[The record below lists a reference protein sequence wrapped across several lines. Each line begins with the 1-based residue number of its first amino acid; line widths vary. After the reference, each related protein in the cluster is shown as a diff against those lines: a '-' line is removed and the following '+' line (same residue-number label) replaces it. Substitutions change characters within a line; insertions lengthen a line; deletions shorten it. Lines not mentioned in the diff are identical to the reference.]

1 MTFELLLEQLFRQA
15 LLFPAAADA
24 GAFLGS
30 RRYGFGGK
38 HLENRIGIINACR
51 LTIFW
56 IDANSDNTIGL
67 LRRSV
72 RQTLQSGTHI
82 IDPNRLR
89 RRAALLAARRG
100 RVLIAASPGDR
111 AAV

>member
-1 MTFELLLEQLFRQA
+1 MTFELLVEQLFRQA

-30 RRYGFGGK
+30 RRYGFGGE
-38 HLENRIGIINACR
+38 HLENPIEMIIAYQ
-51 LTIFW
+51 LTSFW
-56 IDANSDNTIGL
+56 IGPNSDNTIGL

-89 RRAALLAARRG
+89 RRAAILAAPKG
-100 RVLIAASPGDR
+100 RVLIKA
-111 AAV
+111 

>member
-15 LLFPAAADA
+15 LLFPPAADA
-24 GAFLGS
+24 RAFLGP
-30 RRYGFGGK
+30 RRYGFGGQ
-38 HLENRIGIINACR
+38 HLANRIAIIHACPWAT
-51 LTIFW
+51 LS

-72 RQTLQSGTHI
+72 RQTLRSGTHI

-89 RRAALLAARRG
+89 RRAAILAAPKG
-100 RVLIAASPGDR
+100 RVLIKA
-111 AAV
+111 